1 MEKTNFTYT
10 IEQLESLLNLKS
22 REEYVDLSFVTD
34 IGADLVEQKL
44 ILDDCKAIYN
54 EDVCIKRGTCDLD
67 CVYAGTCVLKDNGRS
82 IDNKIAIVMAK
93 AKQRIPIE
101 NNIEEEKIKEAY
113 KRYTL
118 LLMDKQ
124 LQKKLPSVS
133 IDEFTKMIL
142 SRNFSLVFN
151 EENKTITDG
160 RHFLTQALDEILGRN
175 IAEEIAVKTFQKS
188 FRECR

>member
-113 KRYTL
+113 KCYKSL
-118 LLMDKQ
+118 LKDEL
-124 LQKKLPSVS
+124 LRKKLPSVT
-133 IDEFTKMIL
+133 IEEFTKMVL
-142 SRNFSLVFN
+142 SRDFSLVFN
-151 EENKTITDG
+151 EENKTRTEG
-160 RHFLTQALDEILGRN
+160 KKFLMQTLDEILGRN
-175 IAEEIAVKTFQKS
+175 IAEEIATKTFQKS